1 MKFEDNI
8 FLIGF
13 MGAGKS
19 TVAKELERKLGVK
32 RVEMDQRIV
41 DGCRMTIP
49 DIFDKYGETYF
60 RNLESNCL
68 IELQHEKP
76 CIVSCGGGVVTRD
89 ENVRYMKE
97 SGRIVLL
104 TATPATILERVKDND
119 DRPLL
124 RGNMNVEYIG
134 GLMGKRREKYFA
146 AADIVVA
153 TDGKTVGG
161 ICGEIVQGLE
171 KIGDR
176 VKRHESID

>member
-1 MKFEDNI
+1 MDFDYNI

-19 TVAKELERKLGVK
+19 TVAKELERRLGAK
-32 RVEMDQRIV
+32 RIEMDQRIA
-41 DGCRMTIP
+41 DGRGMSIP

-89 ENVRYMKE
+89 DNIDLMKA

-134 GLMGKRREKYFA
+134 RLMEQRREKYFA
-146 AADIVVA
+146 AADIVVE
-153 TDGKTVGG
+153 TDGKAVGE
-161 ICGEIVQGLE
+161 ICGEIVGKL
-171 KIGDR
+171 
-176 VKRHESID
+176 S